1 MSYYCKG
8 EICPRAKKCLRATAW
23 EMFPKNG
30 TTDGVWF
37 VPENTCIKNNYEDG
51 VFETKEEA
59 LTYVEKQV
67 TFFYLNR
74 EK

>member
-51 VFETKEEA
+51 VFDTNNKH
-59 LTYVEKQV
+59 
-67 TFFYLNR
+67 
-74 EK
+74 